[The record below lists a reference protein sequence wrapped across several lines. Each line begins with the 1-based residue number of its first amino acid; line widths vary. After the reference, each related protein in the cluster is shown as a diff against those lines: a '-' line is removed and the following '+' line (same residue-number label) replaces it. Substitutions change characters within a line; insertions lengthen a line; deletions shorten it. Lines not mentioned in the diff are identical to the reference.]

1 MKDKDNKIHIP
12 DEQLEL
18 LAASFLPAIR
28 EFYKTEQGKKL
39 WEEHLKEQETTKNEK
54 EGAA

>member
-1 MKDKDNKIHIP
+1 MKDKNNKIHIP
-12 DEQLEL
+12 DEQLRL

-39 WEEHLKEQETTKNEK
+39 WEEHLKEQETAKKEK

>member
-1 MKDKDNKIHIP
+1 MKDKDNKIKLT
-12 DEQLEL
+12 DEQLGL

-39 WEEHLKEQETTKNEK
+39 WEEHLREQEKAKTKK

>member
-12 DEQLEL
+12 DEQLRL

-39 WEEHLKEQETTKNEK
+39 WEEHLKEQEAGKKEK

>member
-1 MKDKDNKIHIP
+1 MKDKDEKIHIP
-12 DEQLEL
+12 DEQLRL

-39 WEEHLKEQETTKNEK
+39 WKEHLKEQETAKKEK

>member
-1 MKDKDNKIHIP
+1 MKDDDNKIHIP
-12 DEQLEL
+12 DEQLRL
-18 LAASFLPAIR
+18 LAASFLPVIR

-39 WEEHLKEQETTKNEK
+39 WEEHLKEQETAKKEK

>member
-1 MKDKDNKIHIP
+1 MKDKDEKIHIP
-12 DEQLEL
+12 DEQLRL

-39 WEEHLKEQETTKNEK
+39 WEEHLKEQEAEKKEK
-54 EGAA
+54 EGVA

>member
-1 MKDKDNKIHIP
+1 MSNENNNIKLP
-12 DEQLEL
+12 DEQLNL

-39 WEEHLKEQETTKNEK
+39 WEEHLKEQEAEKKEK
-54 EGAA
+54 ECAD

>member
-18 LAASFLPAIR
+18 LAASFLPVIR

-39 WEEHLKEQETTKNEK
+39 WEEYLKEQEAEKKEK

>member
-1 MKDKDNKIHIP
+1 MKDKDEKIHIP
-12 DEQLEL
+12 DEQLRM
-18 LAASFLPAIR
+18 LAASFLPVIR

-39 WEEHLKEQETTKNEK
+39 WEEHLKEQEAEKKEK

>member
-1 MKDKDNKIHIP
+1 MKDNDNKIHIP
-12 DEQLEL
+12 DEQLRL
-18 LAASFLPAIR
+18 LAASFLPVIR

-39 WEEHLKEQETTKNEK
+39 WEEHLKEQEAEKKEK

>member
-1 MKDKDNKIHIP
+1 MKDNDNKIHIP
-12 DEQLEL
+12 DEQLRL
-18 LAASFLPAIR
+18 LAASFLPTIR

-39 WEEHLKEQETTKNEK
+39 WEEHLKEQETAKKEK

>member
-1 MKDKDNKIHIP
+1 MKDKDNKIKLT
-12 DEQLEL
+12 DEQLRM
-18 LAASFLPAIR
+18 LAASFLPVIR

-39 WEEHLKEQETTKNEK
+39 WEEYLKEQETAKKEK